1 MNNFPFAKFSSM
13 NKELEV
19 SHWGS
24 ITVEEI
30 YELHH
35 AGAKLKGGFSRI
47 DYQMSR
53 GGQSPS
59 FKSLVTVLPA
69 QATNIYY
76 RDQIGNI
83 STSDIHVEKDGDLEL
98 EIETRFPMFGG
109 WKTQFYIGYSIPTG
123 IALYQD
129 SSDRYNLKLDFYT
142 AFENVYV
149 EEMELKVVL
158 PEGCSDIVVDVP
170 YKVEQSEAKRFTYLD
185 SELNGGRPV
194 IILKAKNLVEEHD
207 KQVHI
212 SYKFSQPRM
221 LVEPLMLVVSY
232 LLFFIAC
239 SILGR
244 TSSVVS
250 VPAAVVDE
258 ITTTESS

>member
-47 DYQMSR
+47 DYQMAR
-53 GGQSPS
+53 GGASPS
-59 FKSLVTVLPA
+59 FKNLVTTLPA

-83 STSDIHVEKDGDLEL
+83 STSEIHVEKGGDLEL

-129 SSDRYNLKLDFYT
+129 STDRYNLKLDFYT
-142 AFENVYV
+142 AFENVFV
-149 EEMELKVVL
+149 EDMELKVVL
-158 PEGCSDIVVDVP
+158 PEGCTDIQVDVP
-170 YKVEQSEAKRFTYLD
+170 YKVEQSRAKRY
-185 SELNGGRPV
+185 
-194 IILKAKNLVEEHD
+194 
-207 KQVHI
+207 
-212 SYKFSQPRM
+212 
-221 LVEPLMLVVSY
+221 
-232 LLFFIAC
+232 AC
-239 SILGR
+239 LY
-244 TSSVVS
+244 
-250 VPAAVVDE
+250 DCMYDY
-258 ITTTESS
+258 